1 METLLQDLR
10 YGIRSL
16 FRQPSF
22 AITAIL
28 TLMLGI
34 GATTAIFSVVNGVV
48 LRPLPFERAD
58 RIVAI
63 TKFWSKTGIRSV
75 TVSGPDF
82 HDFQAQ
88 SRSFQAMAYWAGWEI
103 SVTSN
108 GAADYAT
115 VLNVTPGFFE
125 VLGARAVRGRLL
137 SEDEQKPGGPFA
149 VVITDAY
156 WRQQFNGDARAVG
169 STVRFNDST
178 FTIVG
183 VLPPGIRYPARADI
197 YFPAWIVPETTSR
210 SAHNYR
216 VIARLRDG
224 VSLEQARAEMTAIAK
239 RLAKQYPQ
247 SNEGKLAAVV
257 PLHEFVVGTMS
268 RMLFMLFGAGALVL
282 LIACA
287 NVANLQL
294 ARSSVRAREMVV
306 RSAVGASRRRL
317 IRQLLTES
325 SVLALAA
332 GLCGAWL
339 ARLGVFVFVK
349 LAPEDLPRIN
359 EVHVDATALLFALG
373 IAGVA
378 SVLFGLAPALQV
390 SRMDLAHRLR
400 EGGKGAATGG
410 GTGWARAAFVVSEV
424 ALAVVLVAGAGMF
437 ARSLA
442 ALAAVNLG
450 FDVEQLLVLRTTV
463 PVNSDAD
470 APRATAFYRE
480 VLSGVRTLPGVAA
493 AGAVT
498 SLPTLVRSDGG
509 YVVEGASTLPALGA
523 RSPQALLIVVTPDYF
538 KTLRVPLRRGRDFSD
553 MDRMGAPFVAIIN
566 ESLARAAFPD
576 RDPIGHRIQCGLD
589 RSDFMTIVGVVAD
602 VRTGG
607 PASSAQAEL
616 YMPYEQHP
624 GPATALNLVVRTGV
638 ADPSALAQTIRR
650 KIAGLNPDVP
660 VKATTMEETIS
671 TASATSRF
679 RTVLLVIFASIAL
692 LLALAGVY
700 GVMAYVVGQ
709 RVPELGVRVALG
721 ATPENIM
728 ALVLAQGARLAATG
742 LAIGLVLASLSG
754 RVLEGMLFGVTARDP
769 VILAAVAIVVAFA
782 TFVACYIPGRRAV
795 RVDPISAL
803 RGQ

>member
-1 METLLQDLR
+1 MDALFKDLR
-10 YGIRSL
+10 YALRSL
-16 FRQPSF
+16 SHQPSF
-22 AITAIL
+22 AIAAIL

-48 LRPLPFERAD
+48 LQPLPFERAD

-63 TKFWSKTGIRSV
+63 TKWWTRTATRSV
-75 TVSGPDF
+75 SVSGPDF
-82 HDFQAQ
+82 HDWQAQ

-103 SVTSN
+103 SVTVN

-125 VLGARAVRGRLL
+125 VLGARAAVGRLL

-149 VVITDAY
+149 AVITDAF
-156 WRQQFNGDARAVG
+156 WKQQFNREVRAVG
-169 STVRFNDST
+169 STLRFNDST
-178 FTIVG
+178 FTVVG

-224 VSLEQARAEMTAIAK
+224 VSLEQARAEMTAIAMG
-239 RLAKQYPQ
+239 LEKQYPKT
-247 SNEGKLAAVV
+247 NEGKLAAVV
-257 PLHEFVVGTMS
+257 PLHEFVVGSMP
-268 RMLFMLFGAGALVL
+268 RMLFLLFGAGALVL

-294 ARSSVRAREMVV
+294 ARASVRAREMVV
-306 RSAVGASRRRL
+306 RSAVGASRGRL
-317 IRQLLTES
+317 VRQLLTES
-325 SVLALAA
+325 LVLALAA

-339 ARLGVFVFVK
+339 ASLGVLAFVM

-359 EVHVDATALLFALG
+359 EVQVDTTALLFALG
-373 IAGVA
+373 IALAA
-378 SVLFGLAPALQV
+378 SVLFGLAPALQI
-390 SRMDLAHRLR
+390 SRMDLAQRLR
-400 EGGKGAATGG
+400 EGGKGAATGAR
-410 GTGWARAAFVVSEV
+410 TGWLRTAFVVSEV
-424 ALAVVLVAGAGMF
+424 ALAVVLVSGAGMLS
-437 ARSLA
+437 RSLA

-450 FDVEQLLVLRTTV
+450 FDAERLLVLRTIV

-480 VLSGVRTLPGVAA
+480 LLTGVRSLPGVDA

-509 YVVEGASTLPALGA
+509 YLVEGSARPDLGT
-523 RSPQALLIVVTPDYF
+523 RSPQALFTVVTPDYF
-538 KTLRVPLRRGRDFSD
+538 RTLRVPLRRGRDFSD
-553 MDRMGAPFVAIIN
+553 IDRMGAPFVAIVN
-566 ESLARAAFPD
+566 ESLARAAFAD
-576 RDPIGHRIQCGLD
+576 GDPIGHRIQCGLD
-589 RSDFMTIVGVVAD
+589 RRDFMTIVGVVAD

-607 PASSAQAEL
+607 PASSAQPEI

-624 GPATALNLVVRTGV
+624 GPAAALNLVVRTGV
-638 ADPSALAQTIRR
+638 ADPTALSQTIQR

-660 VKATTMEETIS
+660 VKATTMEETIRS
-671 TASATSRF
+671 ASATPRF
-679 RTVLLVIFASIAL
+679 RTFLIVIFASIAL

-721 ATPENIM
+721 ATPKDIM
-728 ALVLAQGARLAATG
+728 TLVLAQGAQLAATG
-742 LAIGLVLASLSG
+742 LAIGLALALLSG
-754 RVLEGMLFGVTARDP
+754 RVLEGMLFNVSARDP
-769 VILAAVAIVVAFA
+769 FILIAVAAVVGVA

-795 RVDPISAL
+795 RVDPMIAL
-803 RGQ
+803 RAQ